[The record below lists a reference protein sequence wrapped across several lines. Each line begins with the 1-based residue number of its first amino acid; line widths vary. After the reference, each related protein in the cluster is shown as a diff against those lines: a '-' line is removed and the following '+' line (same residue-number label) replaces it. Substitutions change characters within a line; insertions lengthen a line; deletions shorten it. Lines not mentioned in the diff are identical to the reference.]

1 MINRGRAPVAGPTC
15 RGLKDDRTDSAVMFF
30 ESFEQ
35 GAPWF
40 RTMEKNKFRLYIFNK
55 KPNLPAYVIFAGII
69 SICQK

>member
-1 MINRGRAPVAGPTC
+1 MAGPTC

-55 KPNLPAYVIFAGII
+55 KPNLPA
-69 SICQK
+69 